1 MENQETPCLRSLLAW
16 HQIEHNCGLKHS
28 HDGRKPTSAFYFQIT
43 NSGCHGSLS
52 EGWQRF
58 PNHMYFLH
66 SLNVFATVVKLQ
78 MKKLEIADVTVHYQE
93 IGTWQ
98 MIPSSFPKVWRI
110 LDLFLPLFCFPKQES
125 ESLRF
130 FWGLGRGKK
139 VWDAEVRSGPVAISR
154 EKKTH
159 LFSSFSLS
167 AGVKHGDLERI
178 LFECH
183 ISTGIAEITI
193 TMSSRFLKFMGICQN
208 EKNWGSCQKKRCV
221 EGAVCR
227 RSF

>member
-1 MENQETPCLRSLLAW
+1 MSW
-16 HQIEHNCGLKHS
+16 FII
-28 HDGRKPTSAFYFQIT
+28 GRLTEISKSFE
-43 NSGCHGSLS
+43 L
-52 EGWQRF
+52 
-58 PNHMYFLH
+58 YFLQ
-66 SLNVFATVVKLQ
+66 SLNEFVTIVQ
-78 MKKLEIADVTVHYQE
+78 MQKKKLGIADVTVHYQE

-98 MIPSSFPKVWRI
+98 MIPSSCLKVWRI
-110 LDLFLPLFCFPKQES
+110 LDLFLPLFCFPKQEG

-139 VWDAEVRSGPVAISR
+139 LWDVEVRSGPVAISR

-159 LFSSFSLS
+159 LFSYFSLS

-193 TMSSRFLKFMGICQN
+193 RMSFRFLAFIG
-208 EKNWGSCQKKRCV
+208 NWAQARTIIRIRWIPKK
-221 EGAVCR
+221 GKAFCR
-227 RSF
+227 RSYPSISVWVL

>member
-1 MENQETPCLRSLLAW
+1 MVHYRTTVR
-16 HQIEHNCGLKHS
+16 
-28 HDGRKPTSAFYFQIT
+28 DFQIICIVFPSKSQCICYNCT
-43 NSGCHGSLS
+43 TADEEIRNSECHGSLS
-52 EGWQRF
+52 GDWQ
-58 PNHMYFLH
+58 
-66 SLNVFATVVKLQ
+66 
-78 MKKLEIADVTVHYQE
+78 
-93 IGTWQ
+93 WQ

-110 LDLFLPLFCFPKQES
+110 LDVFLPLFCFPKQEG

-139 VWDAEVRSGPVAISR
+139 LWDAEVRSGPVAISR

-167 AGVKHGDLERI
+167 VGVKHGNLERI

-193 TMSSRFLKFMGICQN
+193 RVSFRFLAFIG
-208 EKNWGSCQKKRCV
+208 NWAQARTIIRIRWIPKK
-221 EGAVCR
+221 GKAFCR
-227 RSF
+227 RSYPSISVWVL